1 MRKIF
6 ILAVFIFAFRVS
18 LLLAASIPTLS
29 LDELSDK
36 DMSPDGRAALSESM
50 GSWKH
55 AETAHFVYHFTD
67 EKEAETVTIHAELYY
82 QWVKELFGVTEDP
95 WKKKSQI
102 FIFQDEKI
110 WGHFNERIQSSLE
123 GQAFTTGWELF
134 IYRAPFWLAPKKTLA
149 HEITHIILFRFL
161 KGPIP
166 LFLNEGFAEFVS
178 YRAIAAGFGGDEYN
192 VRVLQLIEP
201 GKYIPL
207 DELAKMRSYPAEAV
221 ETFYQESELLV
232 RFLILNDGSRNFYA
246 LLHDVSK
253 GNDFEEEIKK
263 IYDLDLSALE
273 EKFKDFAIK
282 KNESSEGK

>member
-1 MRKIF
+1 MRKLFIPAVLIF
-6 ILAVFIFAFRVS
+6 TFSAP

-29 LDELSDK
+29 LNELSDR
-36 DMSPDGRAALSESM
+36 DMSPDGRAALSESE

-67 EKEAETVTIHAELYY
+67 EKEAETVYVHAELYY

-161 KGPIP
+161 EGPIP

-178 YRAIAAGFGGDEYN
+178 TRALATGFGGNEYA

-207 DELAKMRSYPAEAV
+207 DELTKMKSYPAEAV

-232 RFLILNDGSRNFYA
+232 RFLILHYGSRNFYT
-246 LLHDVSK
+246 LLHAVSK
-253 GNDFEEEIKK
+253 GRDFEGEVKR

-273 EKFKDFAIK
+273 EKFKEFAIK
-282 KNESSEGK
+282 KIESSKGQ